1 MKKVLVKENP
11 IGLMVMGVVFALFF
25 AFIAIS
31 VLTSFGSFAPA
42 GFEMAF
48 ILFPLLF
55 VGILLFV
62 GGRLLAGGKKASS
75 LFSQATVSE
84 TSISFP
90 EELEYEVGR
99 VFLEGYW
106 TYTTTST
113 GSGTT
118 SSRNYRTRRSF
129 RPAGRARG
137 LEVELPKEP
146 FRIELKAD
154 GTGTIDAPAIRILSE
169 PYKNALVIFLTDEGL
184 VEGESSLNL
193 SKGNDMVQVTFRG
206 EGKMLR
212 GRVWVELSKARG
224 VRIEYGSGNLWKTVA
239 KGKGSF
245 EFSFSTLPEEKI
257 LIFSHYNTVTPLSI
271 LKKLGGGPMILG
283 HGTFELK
290 AVLDV
295 PLARDIV
302 ERAIFEVVLPHKED

>member
-25 AFIAIS
+25 AFIATS
-31 VLTSFGSFAPA
+31 VLSSFGSFAPA
-42 GFEMAF
+42 GFGIAF

-55 VGILLFV
+55 VGILVFV

-129 RPAGRARG
+129 RPAGRGRG
-137 LEVELPKEP
+137 LEVELPREP
-146 FRIELKAD
+146 FRVELRAD

-169 PYKNALVIFLTDEGL
+169 PYRNALVIFLTDEG
-184 VEGESSLNL
+184 VVNGEGSLDL
-193 SKGNDMVQVTFRG
+193 SRGNDMAQVTFRG

-212 GRVWVELSKARG
+212 GSVWAELSKARG
-224 VRIEYGSGNLWKTVA
+224 VRVEYGLDKLWKTVA

-257 LIFSHYNTVTPLSI
+257 LIFSHYNTVTPLAI
-271 LKKLGGGPMILG
+271 LKKLWSGPVILG

-290 AVLDV
+290 AVLDI
-295 PLARDIV
+295 PLGRDVV
-302 ERAIFEVVLPHKED
+302 ERATFEVEPPRGEG